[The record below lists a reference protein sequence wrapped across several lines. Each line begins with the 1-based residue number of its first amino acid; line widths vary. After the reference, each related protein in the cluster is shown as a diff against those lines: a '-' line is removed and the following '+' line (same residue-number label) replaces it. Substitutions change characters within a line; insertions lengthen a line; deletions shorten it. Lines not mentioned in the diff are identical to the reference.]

1 MTTEVPET
9 LVIAWTGSTVSSW
22 QSTEDEYTVHAA
34 PSSPLA
40 TWTLC
45 DELVAT
51 PVGWA
56 SPTIEGRAIVIPFE
70 VAAAD
75 PPPHIDGGVWH
86 ICEICLEE
94 YLLNN

>member
-1 MTTEVPET
+1 MTTEVPE
-9 LVIAWTGSTVSSW
+9 LLILAWTGSPVSSW
-22 QSTEDEYTVHAA
+22 QSTEDEYTIHAA

-40 TWTLC
+40 VWTLC
-45 DELVAT
+45 DEPVAT

-56 SPTIEGRAIVIPFE
+56 SKETEGRAIVIPFMSA
-70 VAAAD
+70 VTN

-86 ICEICLEE
+86 ICQICLEE